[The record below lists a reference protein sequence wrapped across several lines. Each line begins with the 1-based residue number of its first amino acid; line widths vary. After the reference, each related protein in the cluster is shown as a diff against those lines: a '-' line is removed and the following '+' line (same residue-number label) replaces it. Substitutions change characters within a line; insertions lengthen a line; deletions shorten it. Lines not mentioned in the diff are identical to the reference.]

1 MLKDTKISPF
11 YGDIDHHSLKKIIT
25 FTILT
30 DAGEWIINYEE
41 RNVKHRI

>member
-25 FTILT
+25 FTILNA
-30 DAGEWIINYEE
+30 AGEWTINNEE
-41 RNVKHRI
+41 RYAKHRI